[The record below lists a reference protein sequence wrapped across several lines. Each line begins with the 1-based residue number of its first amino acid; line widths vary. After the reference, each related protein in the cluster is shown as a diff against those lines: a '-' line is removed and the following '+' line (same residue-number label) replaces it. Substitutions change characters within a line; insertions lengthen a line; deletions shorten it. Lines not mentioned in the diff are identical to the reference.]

1 MTASGRPVA
10 FSLDAT
16 DDPLFGH
23 RLRLAENGRGR
34 WIVLMYRANPVVR
47 PLRPLLRLTRD
58 DGRRELFVLP
68 GAGQGA
74 ACWLGFLPADAAAI
88 DLAIDERSGFVLER
102 VGLRSEASVFAE
114 CLRVRPLRAISAF
127 YQRLRR
133 NERRTRDILR
143 GSCGVTPVANFADWA
158 RRRTRA
164 DAAPVP
170 EGRAVRLVM
179 PAGPADAERVAATIA
194 SLKAQRYAVWRLV
207 VGWSEAGVAILTDD
221 ARIAQR
227 VWPASACLGD
237 LLNGDSALAL
247 LAPGDTLDPDALAI
261 LVRALAE
268 PDRPQM
274 VYADAQGEGPDPTPA
289 LKPDW
294 SPDLALT
301 TAYPGTPTLYAGGL
315 LERLKAVPLGAPDA
329 FAVRLG
335 LAAVYH
341 AGRDEVAH
349 VPRVLARVA
358 PPPPDSA
365 ERHAAILQTHLTETR
380 RPARVEAHPT
390 GFDLLW
396 ALPEPPPL
404 ASVVIPS
411 RDRLD
416 LIRVAADGVLN
427 GTDYPAIELV
437 IVDNGSTD
445 PAVLAHYETLRRD
458 PRVRL
463 LSCPGPFNFS
473 AMINA
478 GVAASRGDVVVL
490 LNNDVAVLRED
501 WLSALVRQA
510 CRPEIGA
517 VGAKLLYAD
526 GTLQHAGVVVGLGGR
541 AGHILRRRPADTPGM
556 LGRMRVA
563 HEVSAVTAACL
574 AVGRAK
580 FDAVGGLDA
589 DNFAVDFND
598 VDFCLRLAAAGYR
611 TLWTPRAVMA
621 HLESTSRGPAVGA
634 ARKRFEAEAD
644 RFVARWRDT
653 IRHDPY
659 YHPDL
664 SLTTFGE
671 DLE

>member
-1 MTASGRPVA
+1 MIYRGNPVA
-10 FSLDAT
+10 
-16 DDPLFGH
+16 
-23 RLRLAENGRGR
+23 
-34 WIVLMYRANPVVR
+34 R

-58 DGRRELFVLP
+58 DGRREVFVLP

-74 ACWLGFLPADAAAI
+74 AIWLGYVPPDGAAI
-88 DLAIDERSGFVLER
+88 DLAIDERSGFVLEW

-114 CLRVRPLRAISAF
+114 CLRRRPLRAISAF

-143 GSCGVTPVANFADWA
+143 GSCGVTPIADFAEWA
-158 RRRTRA
+158 RGRTRA

-170 EGRAVRLVM
+170 DGPTVRLVM
-179 PAGPADAERVAATIA
+179 PAGPADAERVTATIA
-194 SLKAQRYAVWRLV
+194 SLRAQRDAAWRLV
-207 VGWSEAGVAILTDD
+207 VAWSEAGVAVPTDD

-227 VWPASACLGD
+227 LWPASACLGNFVND
-237 LLNGDSALAL
+237 DSVLGV
-247 LAPGDTLDPDALAI
+247 LAPGDELDPDALAI

-274 VYADAQGEGPDPTPA
+274 VYADARVDGPDPTPA

-294 SPDLALT
+294 SPDLALV

-315 LERLKAVPLGAPDA
+315 LARLKAIPLGAPDG
-329 FAVRLG
+329 FATRLG

-341 AGRDEVAH
+341 VGRDEVAH

-365 ERHAAILQTHLTETR
+365 ERHAAILQAHLAEIR
-380 RPARVEAHPT
+380 CPARVEANPT

-404 ASVVIPS
+404 ASVIIPS
-411 RDRLD
+411 RDRLE

-458 PRVRL
+458 PRVRI
-463 LSCPGPFNFS
+463 LSYPGPFNFS

-478 GVAASRGDVVVL
+478 GVAGSRGGVLVL

-501 WLSALVRQA
+501 WLTALVRQA

-541 AGHILRRRPADTPGM
+541 AGHILRRRPADTSGM
-556 LGRMRVA
+556 LGRMRVG

-574 AVGRAK
+574 AVERAK

-589 DNFAVDFND
+589 DAFAVDFND
-598 VDFCLRLAAAGYR
+598 VDVCLRLAAAGYR
-611 TLWTPRAVMA
+611 TIWTPRAVMA

-634 ARKRFEAEAD
+634 ARLRFEQEAD
-644 RFVARWRDT
+644 RFVERWRDI

-659 YHPDL
+659 YHPAL